1 MSQAIAEALASLR
14 DSLARLTQRSF
25 DDFALFQQVT
35 AMQFRSNE
43 VAKRLAILLAGNLSA
58 PGDTTVAQQL
68 LTAGGKVSI
77 AQPADHASVRTALAA
92 AGDALD
98 AADQWLAAAG
108 GKRPETAAGGK
119 RPDATAGGGT
129 PLNAGGAEAIS
140 SAPKRGSKPRA
151 PRLPKSPP
159 ARVRSSAGKD
169 PAPTRKP
176 APRSRPGR

>member
-43 VAKRLAILLAGNLSA
+43 VAKRLAILLAGNLSV
-58 PGDTTVAQQL
+58 PGDTAVAQQL

-77 AQPADHASVRTALAA
+77 AQPADHSSVRTALAA

-108 GKRPETAAGGK
+108 G
-119 RPDATAGGGT
+119 
-129 PLNAGGAEAIS
+129 GAEAIS
-140 SAPKRGSKPRA
+140 SALKTGSKPRA
-151 PRLPKSPP
+151 PRPPRSPP
-159 ARVRSSAGKD
+159 ARARSSADKD
-169 PAPTRKP
+169 PAPARKP

>member
-43 VAKRLAILLAGNLSA
+43 VAKRLAIVLAGNLSA
-58 PGDTTVAQQL
+58 PGAAAVAQEL

-77 AQPADHASVRTALAA
+77 AQPVDHASVRTALAA
-92 AGDALD
+92 AGAALD
-98 AADQWLAAAG
+98 AADGWLAAAG
-108 GKRPETAAGGK
+108 GAETIPSG
-119 RPDATAGGGT
+119 
-129 PLNAGGAEAIS
+129 
-140 SAPKRGSKPRA
+140 PKTGSKPRA

-159 ARVRSSAGKD
+159 APVRSSADKD
-169 PAPTRKP
+169 RAPARKP
-176 APRSRPGR
+176 GPRSRPGR